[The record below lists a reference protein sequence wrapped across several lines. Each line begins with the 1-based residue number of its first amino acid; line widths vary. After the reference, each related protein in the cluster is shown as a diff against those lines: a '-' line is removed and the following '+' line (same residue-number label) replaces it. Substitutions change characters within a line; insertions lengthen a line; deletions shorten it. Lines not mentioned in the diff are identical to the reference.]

1 MRPRASGYYEQCKP
15 NTLKEAAE
23 LISFDLLKDVEFKE
37 EHPHAETIL
46 ADRDTRLIRFSLL
59 PGQSIKE
66 HSAPSSPVYI
76 IILEGRGTF
85 TGGEDN
91 ASELGAGSCVKYE
104 QGEKHSVRAGDEKL
118 VFAALLK
125 GSPRD

>member
-1 MRPRASGYYEQCKP
+1 M
-15 NTLKEAAE
+15 
-23 LISFDLLKDVEFKE
+23 EFKE

-76 IILEGRGTF
+76 IILEG
-85 TGGEDN
+85 GGLSPAAKTTQ
-91 ASELGAGSCVKYE
+91 ASSGQARV
-104 QGEKHSVRAGDEKL
+104 
-118 VFAALLK
+118 
-125 GSPRD
+125 

>member
-1 MRPRASGYYEQCKP
+1 MNSVSPTHS
-15 NTLKEAAE
+15 KEAVE

-76 IILEGRGTF
+76 IILEGRATF
-85 TGGEDN
+85 TGGEN
-91 ASELGAGSCVKYE
+91 IVCELGAVSCV
-104 QGEKHSVRAGDEKL
+104 
-118 VFAALLK
+118 
-125 GSPRD
+125 